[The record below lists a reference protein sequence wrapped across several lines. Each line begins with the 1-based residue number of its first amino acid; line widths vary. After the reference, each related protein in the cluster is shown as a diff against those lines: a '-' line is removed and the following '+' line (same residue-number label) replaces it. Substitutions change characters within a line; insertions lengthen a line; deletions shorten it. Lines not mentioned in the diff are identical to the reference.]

1 MTKKK
6 ISLVFVTKQAVE
18 YYDNTGFFD
27 AVINLFEVSVLKL
40 PSFALGVKGVDEN
53 DLPPL
58 DFGSLTDIL
67 KYIKEKASLRLNDKL
82 FENKNHHLY
91 APYRHTK
98 GLKQGLKFWFI
109 NVMSYFLASKKGVD
123 FLERQMHKLIRKSVF
138 YKTVLQCYKNTK
150 PDLVYITHQTTSYT
164 LGVSLVAKD
173 LNIPTVCFIYSWDNI
188 VKGNKLVKADYYY
201 VWSDYMK
208 QELLQYYADEVM
220 TDKIFV
226 VGTPQFHHYSNHDAL
241 IAKKVFFKAYKIP
254 KKDFYLCFSGNFTA
268 IGQDDP
274 AYLKD
279 LALAVKHHN
288 KRYKKQFHILLR
300 ANPADYNKGFTPII
314 KEFNDVITDVNPDW
328 ITTKQKAPVDSH
340 KLALAVLYATI
351 HYSDAMV
358 NVGSTMA
365 LDATLLGKLAYY
377 IDYKINGGSKKFKIN
392 EIYKFIHFK
401 SLKQTGNP
409 VRHITKHTQYSL
421 IFEEIQKGDKDRLV
435 AQNKWA
441 QNIVLHPIEKVSLR
455 MLNGFK
461 IILEKECT

>member
-18 YYDNTGFFD
+18 YYNNSGFFES
-27 AVINLFEVSVLKL
+27 VKKLFEVSVLKL
-40 PSFALGVKGVDEN
+40 PSFEIGINNIVET

-58 DFGSLTDIL
+58 DFSGLTDLL

-82 FENKNHHLY
+82 FDNKNHHLY

-98 GLKQGLKFWFI
+98 GIKQGLKFWFV
-109 NVMSYFLASKKGVD
+109 NLMSYFLATKKGIN
-123 FLERQMHKLIRKSVF
+123 FLERQMHKKIRKSVF
-138 YKTVLQCYKNTK
+138 YKTVLEYYKKAK
-150 PDLVYITHQTTSYT
+150 PDLLYITHQTTSYT
-164 LGVSLVAKD
+164 LGVSLAAKD

-208 QELLQYYADEVM
+208 QELLQYYPDEALF
-220 TDKIFV
+220 DKIIV
-226 VGTPQFHHYSNHDAL
+226 VGTPQFYHYSNHDAL
-241 IAKKVFFKAYKIP
+241 ISKDVFFKAYKIP

-288 KRYKKQFHILLR
+288 ERHKKQFHILLR
-300 ANPADYNKGFTPII
+300 ANPADYNKGLTPII
-314 KEFNDVITDVNPDW
+314 KEFNDIITDVNPDW
-328 ITTKQKAPVDSH
+328 ATTKQKSSVDSR
-340 KLALAVLYATI
+340 KLVLAVLHATI
-351 HYSDAMV
+351 YYSDAMI

-365 LDATLLGKLAYY
+365 LDATLLGKLSYY
-377 IDYKINGGSKKFKIN
+377 IDYKIKRGSKKFKID

-401 SLKQTGNP
+401 SLREMGNP
-409 VRHITKHTQYSL
+409 VRHITDNSQYSH
-421 IFEEIQKGDKDRLV
+421 IFEDIQRGDKDRLK
-435 AQNKWA
+435 AQKAWA
-441 QNIVLHPIEKVSLR
+441 QKIVLHPIDKVAGR
-455 MLNGFK
+455 MIEGFTK
-461 IILEKECT
+461 IMSP